1 VLKQHADLT
10 VPGFVI
16 DRDNAPA
23 ADHAD
28 EMRRPVDTW
37 PRIADAVPMDV
48 SFAGTPPSAQRRA
61 PYDGPP
67 RSAEKLLES

>member
-48 SFAGTPPSAQRRA
+48 SLAGTPPSAQRRA
-61 PYDGPP
+61 PYDG
-67 RSAEKLLES
+67 LLRGARTLPKS